1 MAKALNAGDY
11 ELLSVIIK
19 EEKLD
24 GSKIPLVVYRE
35 SVTSPSIE
43 VELVISDTN
52 DQRTNL
58 MTKLPILCGDPVIIS
73 FKSLASKGE
82 VVTVNTRIYDIV
94 GGNRNQDT
102 QQYVLKCISGEG
114 YTNLEKR
121 FEKLYKIKVPDTE
134 IVPDVLTNALGSGKP
149 LKLGKYPSIPLTVA
163 AMRDRPFDFLIKH
176 ICKRSV
182 PEIVA
187 KGEGKGSAGYLLWET
202 ARDGFVFMATDEV
215 FAAPPG
221 AKVSPSPFVGE
232 KEKNVY
238 FHNVAASN
246 KKLTP
251 EDEARNVISF
261 KLVENDNAERANIK
275 GSRVNLIGFF
285 DSNSLSYNEA
295 IFDMAENFGDFGH
308 LAKGPPPVQT
318 GSPSRIMTKLYNN
331 EMYEFSDQK
340 AQDQVYDKIRF
351 ALAQQLVRHS
361 LNGTHR
367 VEINIHG
374 NSNLHA
380 GDKIFLS
387 VFKSKSM
394 REVKEDYDKKQTG
407 YYTIATVVHS
417 MQSNGMKTSL
427 LLYRDIHN
435 EEV

>member
-1 MAKALNAGDY
+1 MGKPLNAGDY
-11 ELLSVIIK
+11 ELLSVKIK
-19 EEKLD
+19 GQMID
-24 GSKIPLVVYRE
+24 GSKVPLVTYRE
-35 SVTSPSIE
+35 CVTSPSIE
-43 VELVISDTN
+43 LELVIFDTN
-52 DQRTNL
+52 DARTNL
-58 MTKLPILCGDPVIIS
+58 MTKLPILCGDDVEVS
-73 FKSLASKGE
+73 FKSLASLGA
-82 VVTVNTRIYDIV
+82 VVTVKTRIYDIV
-94 GGNRNQDT
+94 GGNRQQDNQS
-102 QQYVLKCISGEG
+102 YVLKCISGEG

-134 IVPDVLTNALGSGKP
+134 IVPDVLKTYLGSGKP
-149 LKLGKYPSIPLTVA
+149 LKLGKYPSIPLTIS

-176 ICKRSV
+176 VCKRGV

-221 AKVSPSPFVGE
+221 AKVSPSPFIGE

-261 KLVENDNAERANIK
+261 KLVQNDNAEMANIK

-285 DSNSLSYNEA
+285 DSNSLTYNEV
-295 IFDMAENFGDFGH
+295 IFDINQNFGDFGH
-308 LAKGPPPVQT
+308 LAKGPIPVT
-318 GSPSRIMTKLYNN
+318 TESPSRIMTKLYNN
-331 EMYEFSDQK
+331 EMYEFSDEK
-340 AQDQVYDKIRF
+340 AKDQVYDKIRF
-351 ALAQQLVRHS
+351 ALGQQLVRHS
-361 LNGTHR
+361 LNSTHR

-394 REVKEDYDKKQTG
+394 KEVKEDYDKKQTG
-407 YYTIATVVHS
+407 YYTIAAVVHS
-417 MQSNGMKTSL
+417 MQSSGMKTSL

-435 EEV
+435 EET